1 MRVLLKAHEKAVKA
15 VKPMTIE
22 PAPKAATTERKKAGR
37 KVSFSA
43 EALAAQRA
51 QLGLTQAQMAQLLQ
65 ASALSVYKWE
75 SGKVQ
80 PRAAQLERI
89 LALRKLG
96 KREAAARLAQA

>member
-1 MRVLLKAHEKAVKA
+1 MVDQPVALVEDDNGHRFLIYAANSGVRVELRHD
-15 VKPMTIE
+15 
-22 PAPKAATTERKKAGR
+22 GD
-37 KVSFSA
+37 
-43 EALAAQRA
+43 ALWM
-51 QLGLTQAQMAQLLQ
+51 TQAQMARLIG

-96 KREAAARLAQA
+96 KREAAARLA

>member
-1 MRVLLKAHEKAVKA
+1 
-15 VKPMTIE
+15 
-22 PAPKAATTERKKAGR
+22 
-37 KVSFSA
+37 
-43 EALAAQRA
+43 
-51 QLGLTQAQMAQLLQ
+51 MAQLLE

-96 KREAAARLAQA
+96 KREAAARLAPV